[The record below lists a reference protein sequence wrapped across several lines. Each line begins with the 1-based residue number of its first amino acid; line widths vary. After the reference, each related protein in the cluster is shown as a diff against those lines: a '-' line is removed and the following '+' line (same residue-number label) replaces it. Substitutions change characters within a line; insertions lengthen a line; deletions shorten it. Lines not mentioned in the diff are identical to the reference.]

1 MVRKKRQEELLEEEQ
16 EQTPPTDE
24 EINAETEAAMARA
37 LSLSRE
43 DQPDSDTQREAQE
56 REAQLLQEG
65 PDVDGTMAEE
75 SYNVH
80 DDFKYLNDARFLAGN
95 TYLSLLQIP
104 VMAANLTKAQ
114 YYDMPPNKRRGKF
127 SLMFLNNYMQCMR
140 SYGRKGL
147 EDSKDIIK
155 SHATGQKQASLEDI
169 GM

>member
-1 MVRKKRQEELLEEEQ
+1 MPKKKQVELEEEQ
-16 EQTPPTDE
+16 ESIPTDE
-24 EINAETEAAMARA
+24 EIEAETKAAMDRA

-43 DQPDSDTQREAQE
+43 EAPDSDTQREAQE
-56 REAQLLQEG
+56 REERLLQEG
-65 PDVDGTMAEE
+65 PDVEETIEAE

-114 YYDMPPNKRRGKF
+114 YYDMPANKRRGKF

-155 SHATGQKQASLEDI
+155 SHAAGARQASIEDI